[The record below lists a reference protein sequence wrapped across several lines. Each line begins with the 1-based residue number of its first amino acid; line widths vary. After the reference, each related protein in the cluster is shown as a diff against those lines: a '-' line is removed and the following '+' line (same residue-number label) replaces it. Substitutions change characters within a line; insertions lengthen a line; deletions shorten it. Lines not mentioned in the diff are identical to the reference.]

1 MKKLFAVLVVG
12 LFYAHGLNGAYADTY
27 VKLLSDKKQSDVY
40 VNGEIAGTFY
50 DVPLE
55 FILPPGEYLIEVKK
69 ENGDGS
75 YDYFKRKIKAGKI
88 DTKVPVNAQ
97 LKRAYPESYYYKK
110 TNTIEG
116 AQAYLEKYPSGKF
129 SKKVSA
135 FMEMEYAKTVTSLED
150 AKNYF
155 QRYPKGRYKEAIL
168 NKEIY
173 LIAHRKETRNGE
185 TKTDTRT
192 YDNRGH
198 LVGKLLEKSDGTW
211 GKYSYVYDSR
221 WRLVRDSL
229 KESDGSWEKSSY
241 TYNDRMQLI
250 EEYFERKSRDPL
262 KTLYTYDE
270 NSNLTEESIFGP
282 KHLEKKNLYTYDKK
296 GNLTK
301 ERKENYLHGRYRS
314 FLSYETTY
322 AYDEK
327 KNLIEKYE
335 EHLKDGAWEKS
346 TYWYDDKGT
355 LIKRRK
361 QKEGGYQELDKTYQ
375 YGPWDFSYQYDD
387 NGKIGQEIQKSK
399 TSGFWV
405 KTIYKYEENENLAE
419 KNKYFK
425 DDRRIQYLYDENENL
440 IEEFYHPDSDGDT
453 HKINWKYTARRLK
466 DMYPQ

>member
-1 MKKLFAVLVVG
+1 MKKLFAVLMIG
-12 LFYAHGLNGAYADTY
+12 LFFACGLTGAYADTY

-75 YDYFKRKIKAGKI
+75 YDYFKRNIKAGKI
-88 DTKVPVNAQ
+88 DTKVPINAQ
-97 LKRAYPESYYYKK
+97 LKREYPESYYYKNA
-110 TNTIEG
+110 NTIEG
-116 AQAYLEKYPSGKF
+116 AQAYLDKYPSGKF
-129 SKKVSA
+129 SVKISS
-135 FMEMEYAKTVTSLED
+135 FLEMEYAKSVANLED
-150 AKNYF
+150 AKKYF
-155 QRYPKGRYKEAIL
+155 ERYPKGRYKEAVL

-173 LIAHRKETRNGE
+173 LTSYRKETRNGE
-185 TKTDTRT
+185 TETDSRT
-192 YDNRGH
+192 YNNRGQ
-198 LVGKLLEKSDGTW
+198 LVEKLLEKADGTW
-211 GKYSYVYDSR
+211 TKYSNAYDSKG
-221 WRLVRDSL
+221 RLVRFL
-229 KESDGSWEKSSY
+229 VKESDGDWGKSSY

-250 EEYFERKSRDPL
+250 EEYSEKKARNPL

-282 KHLEKKNLYTYDKK
+282 KHLKKKNLYAYDGS

-301 ERKENYLHGRYRS
+301 ERKETYNVGRYTS
-314 FLSYETTY
+314 FLSYEITY

-327 KNLIEKYE
+327 KNLLEKYE
-335 EHLKDGAWEKS
+335 EHLKNGAWEKI

-361 QKEGGYQELDKTYQ
+361 QESGGYREFDKTYH

-387 NGKIGQEIQKSK
+387 NGKIDQEIKKSK

-405 KTIYKYEENENLAE
+405 KTIYKYGENGNLAE
-419 KNKYFK
+419 KNQYFK
-425 DDRRIQYLYDENENL
+425 DDRRIQYLYDVNENL

-453 HKINWKYTARRLK
+453 HKIIFKYTARRLK